1 MPEQLITQDCTQA
14 EQVLRKT
21 CSKCKYPKPLIE
33 MVKQRGSPDGLS
45 SWCITCFNK
54 ANRIRSLE
62 RTRSRQKLIN
72 LLKEDPCMDCGNKFP
87 PCCMDFDHVRGAKEL
102 PISKM
107 YTCAWSRVLLEVS
120 KCDLVCACCHRIRTL
135 AQKRAA

>member
-1 MPEQLITQDCTQA
+1 MK
-14 EQVLRKT
+14 VLKD
-21 CSKCKYPKPLIE
+21 KPC
-33 MVKQRGSPDGLS
+33 V
-45 SWCITCFNK
+45 
-54 ANRIRSLE
+54 
-62 RTRSRQKLIN
+62 
-72 LLKEDPCMDCGNKFP
+72 DCGHIFP
-87 PCCMDFDHVRGAKEL
+87 AAGMDFDHVRGAKEL